1 LRTTVRSLFA
11 LNDGPWRWA
20 VGRDAGLA
28 IGLPL
33 LVFALAGEQQLGMI
47 ASLGAFTALY
57 AAPLRR
63 IDRVIV
69 LPFVMI
75 GFVIAAFIGVL
86 ASTDPTMSVV
96 ALIAVTVVA
105 CVLSIGFE
113 LGPPGALLYVL
124 VTGVANQIAA
134 SMREAGSGDLYSIPL
149 LVAIGALLAYLVII
163 APLAAPAVRKHE
175 GPIVGLRTLFPGF
188 RLDMT
193 ARLIAGRI
201 IAAAIIAGVLSSPL
215 QTRRTYWV
223 IVTAIAVLQASHI
236 RRITWLRAVHRIV
249 GTALGIG
256 AFALLSMVQPE
267 GYALI
272 AVIVLLQAAIEIV
285 VMRNY
290 GLALVFITP
299 LALTIATAAHT
310 QDTLL
315 TVWERMFDTLLGS
328 AIALAVLWISEW
340 LQGDRIEP
348 HR

>member
-1 LRTTVRSLFA
+1 LRSTLRSLLA

-28 IGLPL
+28 MGLPL
-33 LVFALAGEQQLGMI
+33 VAFTLAGQQQLGMI

-63 IDRVIV
+63 IDRLSV

-75 GFVIAAFIGVL
+75 GFVVSAWIGVL
-86 ASTDPTMSVV
+86 ASSDATLSIV
-96 ALIAVTVVA
+96 ALIAITIVG
-105 CVLSIGFE
+105 CLLSIGFE
-113 LGPPGALLYVL
+113 LGPPGPLLFVL
-124 VTGVANQIAA
+124 VTGVTNQVAA
-134 SMREAGSGDLYSIPL
+134 ATRSAGLIDIDSIPL
-149 LVAIGALLAYLVII
+149 LVASGAMLAYLVVI
-163 APLAAPAVRKHE
+163 APLALPAVRKHE
-175 GPIVGLRTLFPGF
+175 GPSAGLRTVFPAF
-188 RLDMT
+188 RLDVT

-215 QTRRTYWV
+215 NTRRTYWV
-223 IVTAIAVLQASHI
+223 VMTAIAVLQASHV

-256 AFALLSMVQPE
+256 AFGLLSMAQPE

-285 VMRNY
+285 VTRNY

-310 QDTLL
+310 GETLI
-315 TVWERMFDTLLGS
+315 TVRERMFDTLLGA

-340 LQGDRIEP
+340 LQGNKIEP